1 MEGLLDIVLILL
13 DKRGSTAQ
21 FTKLIR
27 ALAEVGL
34 TAEVRNGEDNS
45 LLIFLKVASEDVLA
59 NVVNRSRLK
68 DWLHGIRQV
77 QPVGNAMEA
86 LTSEPLTASERLRQV
101 HSMINHP
108 KADGGAGITPKSGD
122 WKNVESIFPLHD
134 HAMNKKWMSEFPR
147 KTFLTQEDLDEVK
160 NVMGEKVYFP
170 VSWLISLILSRLATI
185 MPSCSHTSSL

>member
-1 MEGLLDIVLILL
+1 MLILP
-13 DKRGSTAQ
+13 DKQGSTAQ

-45 LLIFLKVASEDVLA
+45 LLVFVKVANENILA
-59 NVVNRSRLK
+59 NVVNRSRMK

-86 LTSEPLTASERLRQV
+86 LSSEPLTASERLRQV

-108 KADGGAGITPKSGD
+108 RADGGAGITPKAGE

-134 HAMNKKWMSEFPR
+134 HAMNKKWMSEFAR

-160 NVMGEKVYFP
+160 NVMGEKVGLP
-170 VSWLISLILSRLATI
+170 VSLVVLLILARLAITT
-185 MPSCSHTSSL
+185 PSYNPTSNS